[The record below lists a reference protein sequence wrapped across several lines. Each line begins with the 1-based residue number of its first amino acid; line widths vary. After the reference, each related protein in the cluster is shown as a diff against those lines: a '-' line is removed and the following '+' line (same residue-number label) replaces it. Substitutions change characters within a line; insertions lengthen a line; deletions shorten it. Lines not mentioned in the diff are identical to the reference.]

1 MKNETPLT
9 EHESLNIITSMIQNA
24 KASYH
29 DSGMSAI
36 LWGLAVSIASLLV
49 YVQIT
54 LNFTFPI
61 DPFWIVFI
69 AIIPQIYISL
79 KERKENKV
87 VRFEDAAINAVWS
100 VYGITILLL
109 VMYANIAPAVSKEF
123 ANQEGWQLIK
133 HYINGSK
140 PDAEM
145 YPFIPSL
152 YSLYILL
159 YTFPTMVT
167 GIAKKF
173 RPMIVGGIISY
184 ILFIMSCYTSFKNDM
199 LIGAVVAII
208 CWLIPGIILR
218 SKYLKQRKNNV

>member
-1 MKNETPLT
+1 MNTETPLT
-9 EHESLNIITSMIQNA
+9 EQESLNIISSMIQNA
-24 KASYH
+24 KTSYH
-29 DSGMSAI
+29 DSGISAI

-49 YVQIT
+49 YIQIT
-54 LNFTFPI
+54 LNLTFPI

-79 KERKENKV
+79 KAKKENKV

-109 VMYANIAPAVSKEF
+109 VMYANIAPAVSKEY
-123 ANQEGWQLIK
+123 AKQEGWQLIQ
-133 HYINGSK
+133 HYTNGSK
-140 PDAEM
+140 LDAEM

-173 RPMIVGGIISY
+173 KPMIIGGIISY
-184 ILFIMSCYTSFKNDM
+184 ILFIVSCYTTFKNDM
-199 LIGAVVAII
+199 LIGTIVAIV

-218 SKYLKQRKNNV
+218 RKYLKQRKSNV